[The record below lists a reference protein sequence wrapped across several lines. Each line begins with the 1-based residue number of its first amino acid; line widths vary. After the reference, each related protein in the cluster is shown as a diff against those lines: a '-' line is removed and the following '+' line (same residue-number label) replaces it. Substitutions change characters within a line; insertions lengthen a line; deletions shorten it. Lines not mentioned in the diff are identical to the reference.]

1 MDRAAAIA
9 AFLADHPELVDEDA
23 ILGAVIMRY
32 PEATWPE
39 IESAIEAM
47 ENRAPARERCNGGLY
62 VHLQDCDH

>member
-1 MDRAAAIA
+1 MDRATLIA
-9 AFLADHPELVDEDA
+9 AFLAAHPELVDEDA
-23 ILGAVIMRY
+23 IFNAVIMQW

-39 IESAIEAM
+39 IESAFEAM